1 MKRKT
6 YQETNEKDESSITL
20 SSNLSHLLASGLY
33 QSEIEARAQLA
44 LTKMLAV
51 KDSSIQAFIKSF
63 IVDAPES
70 EDLILRLKSQFSN
83 SLNLQT
89 TLCSELG

>member
-1 MKRKT
+1 VIYVKRKT
-6 YQETNEKDESSITL
+6 YQETNERGDESSLTTSL
-20 SSNLSHLLASGLY
+20 VSNLSHLLASGLH
-33 QSEIEARAQLA
+33 QSEIETRAQLA

-83 SLNLQT
+83 SLNL
-89 TLCSELG
+89 

>member
-1 MKRKT
+1 MIYVKRKT
-6 YQETNEKDESSITL
+6 YQETNEKDESLTL
-20 SSNLSHLLASGLY
+20 VSNLSHLLASGLH
-33 QSEIEARAQLA
+33 QSEIEVRAQLA

-83 SLNLQT
+83 SLNL
-89 TLCSELG
+89 